1 MGVLQGLEPANVF
14 DFFEELEHI
23 PRGSGNTAGVA
34 EYLTDFAE
42 ERGLRSVTDE
52 GGNVTIFADGTEG
65 FEQSEPVILQGHMD
79 MVAVKTPESDH
90 DFENDSIDLEVD
102 GEYLTAKDTT
112 LGADDGIAIAMM
124 LAILDDPAIPHPPLE
139 CIFTRDEEIG
149 LLGAKEF
156 SPKYIRGRR
165 MINLDSEREGVLT
178 CGCAGGVRVDS
189 VIPITK
195 TRVTGLPVMIT
206 ISGLLGG
213 HSGEMIGKGRAN
225 ALKLMGRLLFGLNS
239 ITAWSLES
247 VEGGEKDNAIP
258 AIAKARIVIDEE
270 DYAEVVKF
278 LISFQKEARSRYEG
292 TDDGITVSYVKGKKH
307 KVAALGMDSQD
318 QAVFFLMHAPDGVR
332 SMSRKIDGLVEAS
345 SNLAIVRTGENE
357 FAASTS
363 IRSSR
368 PVLKKE
374 LREELR
380 SLTETLGG
388 SIHESGDYPAWEYRD
403 DSALRETM
411 VRVFEEVYASKPVV
425 HVIHA
430 GLECGI
436 FEEKIPG
443 LDAVSIGPTILD
455 IHTTDEKLS
464 IASAQRTWEYLLR
477 VLAELK

>member
-1 MGVLQGLEPANVF
+1 MDALQGLEPANVF
-14 DFFEELEHI
+14 QFFEELGYI

-42 ERGLRSVTDE
+42 ERGLRSVTDDA
-52 GGNVTIFADGTEG
+52 GNVTIFADGTAGYE
-65 FEQSEPVILQGHMD
+65 ESDPIILQGHMD
-79 MVAVKTPESDH
+79 MVTVKTPESDH
-90 DFENDSIDLEVD
+90 DFANDSIELVVD
-102 GEYLTAKDTT
+102 GDYISAKDTS
-112 LGADDGIAIAMM
+112 LGADDGVAIAMM
-124 LAILDDPAIPHPPLE
+124 LALLDDPGIPHPPLE

-149 LLGAKEF
+149 LLGAKDF
-156 SPKYIRGRR
+156 SAKYIRGRR
-165 MINLDSEREGVLT
+165 MINLDSEKEGVLT

-189 VIPITK
+189 VIPVSK

-213 HSGEMIGKGRAN
+213 HSGEMIAEGRAN
-225 ALKLMGRLLFGLNS
+225 ALKLMGRLLYGLNS
-239 ITAWSLES
+239 IIAWSLES
-247 VEGGEKDNAIP
+247 VEGGEKDNVIP
-258 AIAKARIVIDEE
+258 ALAKARIVIDEE
-270 DYAEVVKF
+270 DYAEVAKF
-278 LISFQKEARSRYEG
+278 LSSFQKEARERYEG
-292 TDDGITVSYVKGKKH
+292 TDDGIRVSSVKGKKH

-332 SMSRKIDGLVEAS
+332 SMSHSISGLVEAS

-368 PVLKKE
+368 PALKTE

-388 SIHESGDYPAWEYRD
+388 SIHESGDYPAWEYREA
-403 DSALRETM
+403 SPLRDVM
-411 VRVFEEVYASKPVV
+411 VRAYEEVYASKPVV
-425 HVIHA
+425 TVIHA

-436 FEEKIPG
+436 FSEKIPG

-464 IASAQRTWEYLLR
+464 IASVKRTWDYLLR
-477 VLAELK
+477 VLAELR